1 MKNKIKNILNIVIFI
16 LFIIITF
23 YIIFKD
29 KDIFEIINNIKKVKL
44 QYIILGISFMCVF
57 VLCEAISIR
66 RVLISLGNKV
76 SFINAI
82 KYAAVGF
89 FASSI
94 TPSSS
99 GGDPAQL
106 YFMSKD
112 NLKVSHSAL
121 ALLVELCSFQLITFI
136 LAIIGFI
143 VNYDILINHIGNIK
157 YLMFLGIT
165 INLIILISLI
175 VMIFSKKIALYIIK
189 VIYKILELVH
199 YKKRNIFLKKA
210 ISQVEEYHKC
220 SIYLKNNKSI
230 FIKTFITSLI
240 QLVLYHSIPYLIFL
254 AFNLQGYSF
263 ITFVFM
269 ESVLYISV
277 SSLPFPGAVGISEG
291 SFLTMFKMFFPKNIL
306 SSAMLIS
313 RGISFYLF
321 VIITGLLILGFK
333 IYESLIIRKNNY

>member
-1 MKNKIKNILNIVIFI
+1 
-16 LFIIITF
+16 
-23 YIIFKD
+23 
-29 KDIFEIINNIKKVKL
+29 
-44 QYIILGISFMCVF
+44 MCIF
-57 VLCEAISIR
+57 VLSEAISIR

-76 SFINAI
+76 KFINAI

-89 FASSI
+89 FVSSI

-112 NLKVSHSAL
+112 NLPVSHSAL
-121 ALLVELCSFQLITFI
+121 ALLVELCSFQLTTFF
-136 LAIIGFI
+136 LAIIGFFI
-143 VNYDILINHIGNIK
+143 NYDILINHIGNIK
-157 YLMFLGIT
+157 YLMVLGII

-175 VMIFSKKIALYIIK
+175 ILIFSKKIALNIIK
-189 VIYKILELVH
+189 VIYKILEIFN
-199 YKKRNIFLKKA
+199 YKKRTDFLKKA
-210 ISQVEEYHKC
+210 KSHVEEYHRC
-220 SIYLKNNKSI
+220 SVFLKENKSV

-240 QLVLYHSIPYLIFL
+240 QLTLYHSIPYLIYLSFGL
-254 AFNLQGYSF
+254 KEYSF
-263 ITFVFM
+263 ITFICM

-291 SFLTMFKMFFPKNIL
+291 SFLTMFKMFFPNNIL

-321 VIITGLLILGFK
+321 VIITGLIIFIFK
-333 IYESLIIRKNNY
+333 CYETLKSTKQL

>member
-1 MKNKIKNILNIVIFI
+1 MKSKIKNIINIIIFL
-16 LFIIITF
+16 LFIIVTF
-23 YIIFKD
+23 YLIFKD
-29 KDIFEIINNIKKVKL
+29 QDILEIVNNIKKVKIE
-44 QYIILGISFMCVF
+44 YIFLGIIFMCIF
-57 VLCEAISIR
+57 VLSEAISIR

-76 SFINAI
+76 KFINAI

-106 YFMSKD
+106 YFMNKD
-112 NLKVSHSAL
+112 NLPVSHSAL
-121 ALLVELCSFQLITFI
+121 ALLVELCSFQLTTFF
-136 LAIIGFI
+136 LAIIGFFI
-143 VNYDILINHIGNIK
+143 NYDILINHIGNIK
-157 YLMFLGIT
+157 YLMVLGII

-175 VMIFSKKIALYIIK
+175 ILIFSKKIALNIIK
-189 VIYKILELVH
+189 VIYKILEIFN
-199 YKKRNIFLKKA
+199 YKKRTDFLKKA
-210 ISQVEEYHKC
+210 KSHVEEYHRC
-220 SIYLKNNKSI
+220 SVFLKENKSV

-240 QLVLYHSIPYLIFL
+240 QLTLYHSIPYLIYLSFGL
-254 AFNLQGYSF
+254 KEYSF
-263 ITFVFM
+263 ITFICM

-291 SFLTMFKMFFPKNIL
+291 SFLTMFKMFFPNNIL

-321 VIITGLLILGFK
+321 VIITGLIIFIFK
-333 IYESLIIRKNNY
+333 CYETLKSTKQL